1 MNRRRLLCA
10 AGIAAMVAPC
20 ATLAQRTG
28 RPKRI
33 AVLSEGAKPS
43 RAPPEFI
50 DEMRKLGWL
59 EGRDFIFERRF
70 SDRLEQLPA
79 LASDLVQQNV
89 DIIMASGTP
98 SALAASAAT
107 KTIPILITVDRD
119 PVKSGLVSSLARP
132 GGNVTGLFMGLYEGK
147 MLELLKEAQ
156 PKMSLALFAGDAP
169 DPSVMRAKALGVRVE
184 AYPVAG
190 PEDLD
195 GLYAALRKVGAD
207 GVFVPMHPWF
217 RANIMQG
224 IAAQFLKMRLPAI
237 AASDGFVEA
246 GGLMAFGPN
255 FDMRRRADQ
264 VVRVLKGANPA
275 DLAVELPTTFELFV
289 NMTTAKAFGL
299 TIPPSLELRADK
311 LIR

>member
-1 MNRRRLLCA
+1 MNFDPNDPAFRHRRPRPQLGRRDVLRGGMWLTAGLTA
-10 AGIAAMVAPC
+10 APWLAAC
-20 ATLAQRTG
+20 
-28 RPKRI
+28 
-33 AVLSEGAKPS
+33 
-43 RAPPEFI
+43 
-50 DEMRKLGWL
+50 
-59 EGRDFIFERRF
+59 
-70 SDRLEQLPA
+70 SDD
-79 LASDLVQQNV
+79 AS
-89 DIIMASGTP
+89 STP
-98 SALAASAAT
+98 SGKA
-107 KTIPILITVDRD
+107 PY
-119 PVKSGLVSSLARP
+119 PLAR
-132 GGNVTGLFMGLYEGK
+132 
-147 MLELLKEAQ
+147 
-156 PKMSLALFAGDAP
+156 
-169 DPSVMRAKALGVRVE
+169 
-184 AYPVAG
+184 

-195 GLYAALRKVGAD
+195 GFYVALRKVGAD

-299 TIPPSLELRADK
+299 TVPPSLKLRADK